1 MSTDDTT
8 TGTRTLVGGGL
19 LVALSLGIGQLLA
32 YAQTLVAARTLT
44 PAQFGAFS
52 ALLALLLIGNTVA
65 LAAQAVSARHIV
77 ASDPAHS
84 RNETAAAW
92 RMTLQAAVL
101 TTAFWLLISPLI
113 GIALD
118 LESPLT
124 YILLALTFFPLTV
137 MGGSLGIAQ
146 GREQHARLAAVYLA
160 VGVPKTLVTI
170 ALLLALASL
179 TAGMVGLAVGS
190 ALGALIC
197 WLLVRDQFKTGT
209 VQHSTMLREI
219 PAATYAMLA
228 LFALTNLDIVLGR
241 AFLTPEQAGQ
251 YGVGIIVTKVITWL
265 PQFVAV
271 MAYARMVDARRGRTT
286 MIGLA
291 VVTGIGAACTVAVWL
306 APGLVV
312 AVIAGPQ
319 YAQMADLLPLFAL
332 IGACGA
338 LLQFVVFGLVAIRDR
353 SLIPVIWAG
362 CAVLIGLVAV
372 WHDTVG
378 QVAAIMAAVVAVVAV
393 IGVWRLIGKRD
404 VPVAEELSVGG

>member
-8 TGTRTLVGGGL
+8 TGAGKLVGGGL
-19 LVALSLGIGQLLA
+19 LVAVSLGIGQLLA

-84 RNETAAAW
+84 RDETAAAW
-92 RMTLQAAVL
+92 RMTLQAAAL
-101 TTAFWLLISPLI
+101 TTGFWLLISPLI

-124 YILLALTFFPLTV
+124 YLLLALTFFPLTV
-137 MGGSLGIAQ
+137 MGGTLGIAQ
-146 GREQHARLAAVYLA
+146 GRELHARLAAVYLE
-160 VGVPKTLVTI
+160 VGVPKTVVTI
-170 ALLLALASL
+170 GLLLALATL
-179 TAGMVGLAVGS
+179 TAGMVGLAAGS
-190 ALGALIC
+190 ALGAIIC
-197 WLLVRDQFKTGT
+197 WLLVRGEFRGGT
-209 VQHSTMLREI
+209 AQHSTMLREI
-219 PAATYAMLA
+219 PAAAYAMLA

-241 AFLTPEQAGQ
+241 AFLTPDQAGQ
-251 YGVGIIVTKVITWL
+251 YGVGIIVAKVVTWL

-271 MAYARMVDARRGRTT
+271 MAYARMVDARRGRTV
-286 MIGLA
+286 MVGLA

-306 APGLVV
+306 APELVV

-319 YAQMADLLPLFAL
+319 YAQMAALLPLFAF

-362 CAVLIGLVAV
+362 CVALIALVAI
-372 WHDTVG
+372 WHETVG
-378 QVAAIMAAVVAVVAV
+378 QVAAIMAAVVAVVSV
-393 IGVWRLIGKRD
+393 IGVWRIASKRD
-404 VPVAEELSVGG
+404 VPVAEEVSVSG